1 METVYWV
8 VAGLLAVLYL
18 YSGGTKVVQSQAQ
31 LAPMMGWAGTTVP
44 MPVVR
49 MIGLFEVLGAVGLIL
64 PPLTGVAPVLATV
77 AAIGFLVLQV
87 LATALHLSRGEAKV
101 TGLNIALIVLAA
113 AAAWLS
119 TAF

>member
-1 METVYWV
+1 METAYWV
-8 VAGLLAVLYL
+8 IAGLLAVVYL
-18 YSGGTKVVQSQAQ
+18 YSGSTKLVQSQER

-49 MIGLFEVLGAVGLIL
+49 MIGIVEVLGAAGLIL

-77 AAIGFLVLQV
+77 AAIGFLVLQI

-101 TGLNIALIVLAA
+101 TGLNVALIVLAGI
-113 AAAWLS
+113 AAWLS